1 MRYTTPHGVRDHA
14 EHEKKDNSKAH
25 INQAYVALTLSI
37 FLHLPISCAYQ

>member
-1 MRYTTPHGVRDHA
+1 MIYTTPHGV

-25 INQAYVALTLSI
+25 INQAYVALILSI

>member
-1 MRYTTPHGVRDHA
+1 MIYTTPHGVRDQSMK
-14 EHEKKDNSKAH
+14 KKDNSKAH